1 MIWRSWFLAAAAMV
15 LVVPAAFAQQDGA
28 TAKAMMKGADGA
40 DHGEVTL
47 TQTPSGVLISAKL
60 TGLPPGPH
68 GFHFHAVGECE
79 PPFESAGGHYNP
91 DEKKHGFMA
100 EEGPHAGDM
109 PNVTAD
115 AEGNATVDVLTTL
128 VSLDRDAANTVFD
141 EDGTS
146 VMVHAGP
153 DDYATDPS
161 GGSGDRIACGVV
173 E

>member
-1 MIWRSWFLAAAAMV
+1 MIWRSWLLAAAATV

-28 TAKAMMKGADGA
+28 TAKAVMKGADGA

-47 TQTPSGVLISAKL
+47 TQTPSGVLLRATL

-68 GFHFHAVGECE
+68 GFHFHAVGACE

-115 AEGNATVDVLTTL
+115 AEGNATVEILTTL
-128 VSLDRDAANTVFD
+128 VSLEKDAGNTVFD

-146 VMVHAGP
+146 LMVHAGP